1 MTILQLLQRLQQID
15 RRIIY
20 LALVT
25 VLSLPFFVEYAL
37 PVYPDTCTRQTFT
50 ALEQLFSD
58 PQTRRKIVFIISNWG
73 PGTSGENG
81 PQFEVLLRHVLRRR
95 MRFIFLTTADDPI
108 FIESAQLGV
117 QRAIGAEQRRA
128 LAAGQPLPEWTYGV
142 DYLNLGMLP
151 APVFASIADTLLTRT
166 LSLVPIDYV
175 LRRPLTPENFPLLEN
190 FRGPQDIAL
199 VLVVSAGDEAAD
211 VCGIVQSQLPTLK
224 VATATMGIVATDLY
238 ALVRSGQLCGLIN
251 SARGAAEYLSL
262 IDPGAPTMPLENSM
276 SLGKLLLLFLVLLGN
291 VAFLLTRH
299 LQRAGGLP
307 SAELPRRPLAPLPR
321 KLVLALFAGLIAG
334 YVACTAIEVFR
345 TTHYGVVRQ
354 RLPRPGDDPAGR
366 YAPYERVS
374 LGALRSQA
382 QQLSGARE
390 PDRAAAL
397 ARREFARLLESR
409 IGEFVAAILTLG
421 VLAFLIGDNRFY
433 RVTEAIIIGSGMAYF
448 LVEKWDKVLR
458 PLWVEPIAAA
468 ATGAAP
474 RTGMLWLLL
483 LLPGSLWYFVYA
495 RRLRWLNQLIVA
507 LFVGFAIGP
516 EFQKQVGLMLPQI
529 IDTIR
534 PVWPLTVDGTGR
546 LTLDAVRLEHLIFVI
561 VLVLCLCYF
570 IFFFRPRGRAGTG
583 LLTAGRLALMVGFGA
598 LFGNT
603 VNTRL
608 AWLAPR
614 IGFIWQEWIGKL
626 FAT

>member
-1 MTILQLLQRLQQID
+1 MPALQLLQRLQQID

-37 PVYPDTCTRQTFT
+37 PVYPDTCTRQTFDT
-50 ALEQLFSD
+50 LERLFAD
-58 PQTRRKIVFIISNWG
+58 PATRSKIVFVISNWG

-95 MRFIFLTTADDPI
+95 MKFIFLTTADDPI

-117 QRAIGAEQRRA
+117 QRAIAAEQRRA
-128 LAAGQPLPEWTYGV
+128 LAAGLPLPQWTYGV

-166 LSLVPIDYV
+166 LSLVPTDYV
-175 LRRPLTPENFPLLEN
+175 LRRALTPENFPLLEN

-199 VLVVSAGDEAAD
+199 VLVISAGDEAAD

-276 SLGKLLLLFLVLLGN
+276 SLGKLLLLLLVLLGN
-291 VAFLLTRH
+291 AAFLLTRH
-299 LQRAGGLP
+299 LQRIGRLP
-307 SAELPRRPLAPLPR
+307 PAELPRRPLTPLPR
-321 KLVLALFAGLIAG
+321 RLTLALFAILITGYAG
-334 YVACTAIEVFR
+334 GAAFEVFQ
-345 TTHYGVVRQ
+345 TAHYGVVRQ
-354 RLPRPGDDPAGR
+354 RLPRPGDDPTAR
-366 YAPYERVS
+366 YAAYERVS
-374 LGALRSQA
+374 LQAL
-382 QQLSGARE
+382 QLQTRQTTSDSIRT
-390 PDRAAAL
+390 AAL
-397 ARREFARLLESR
+397 ARRDFARLLEAR

-458 PLWVEPIAAA
+458 PLWVEPIVAA
-468 ATGAAP
+468 ATGAGP
-474 RTGMLWLLL
+474 RIGLLWLLL

-495 RRLRWLNQLIVA
+495 KRLRWLNQVIVA

-516 EFQKQVGLMLPQI
+516 EFQKQVGLMVPQI

-534 PVWPLTVDGTGR
+534 PVWPLTISADGR
-546 LTLDAVRLEHLIFVI
+546 LMLDPVRLEHLIFVT

-570 IFFFRPRGRAGTG
+570 IFFFRPRSRAGTG
-583 LLTAGRLALMVGFGA
+583 LLTAGRLALMIGFGA

-614 IGFIWQEWIGKL
+614 IGFIWQDWIGKL